1 MAEVPLA
8 LSPSPPQTTFGAF
21 QVLAPGL
28 GHGPMHVNLGGV
40 WGGCTDAMKAFYER
54 NAEELDKPLTD
65 LKAQRLVAEKTGT
78 DPFWLSRGVDGTYD
92 DDRLFGNWTLR
103 DIVRGFV
110 HEEYYHFYR
119 MLWRSQTC
127 ALDGAPHA
135 LRCSCAGPNDCSCM
149 CDGADDPATFNW
161 TNIEP
166 CIYEGGG
173 TPFKD
178 QVVKKVMSEAARR
191 DLVTTVCTASAYE
204 GELLESASPSDPIFW
219 MIHPAIDRMLSAK
232 RLAGYVSYV
241 SNCSNGIRI
250 SPLKYCE

>member
-1 MAEVPLA
+1 
-8 LSPSPPQTTFGAF
+8 
-21 QVLAPGL
+21 
-28 GHGPMHVNLGGV
+28 MHVNLGGV

-232 RLAGYVSYV
+232 RLAVYVSYV